1 MNDGL
6 DKVITPADENLRR
19 FGRHITQLLQ
29 CPSNIGSINAANV
42 VLCARG
48 TGIPR
53 ERQSAA
59 KPRRK
64 RFPSLQG
71 GPEQHF
77 VKMACGNQQRCMRL
91 AVCTH
96 ALRCHGQKGNDAR
109 SSPNQQGWSC
119 VRLVKHKMTS
129 NRSEDFNRF
138 AVLGLVV
145 KPGGYFAIVQ
155 TLNAKLIEPGTVRR

>member
-64 RFPSLQG
+64 RFPSRTY
-71 GPEQHF
+71 
-77 VKMACGNQQRCMRL
+77 N
-91 AVCTH
+91 
-96 ALRCHGQKGNDAR
+96 
-109 SSPNQQGWSC
+109 
-119 VRLVKHKMTS
+119 
-129 NRSEDFNRF
+129 
-138 AVLGLVV
+138 
-145 KPGGYFAIVQ
+145 
-155 TLNAKLIEPGTVRR
+155 